1 MISERNYSQIDES
14 DLRVLLNN
22 SKTVLHKY
30 FYSSKGNKWLDL
42 YDINNPI
49 CVALCQGAAMHY
61 FDKTNGIKDFDIWFF
76 YQYNHKHLPY
86 RGVFLNWD
94 YQNSKFGRHPDFD
107 KYDGRKVDILI
118 RSIKYFVNDNPI
130 ETIYKYF
137 ENERTKT
144 SIMLSKKAVVLL
156 EPDRYFGKVIWYK
169 KPIITS

>member
-1 MISERNYSQIDES
+1 MISERNYSRIDES

-76 YQYNHKHLPY
+76 LPI
-86 RGVFLNWD
+86 
-94 YQNSKFGRHPDFD
+94 QSQTS
-107 KYDGRKVDILI
+107 
-118 RSIKYFVNDNPI
+118 SIQRCFFKLG
-130 ETIYKYF
+130 
-137 ENERTKT
+137 
-144 SIMLSKKAVVLL
+144 LSK
-156 EPDRYFGKVIWYK
+156 
-169 KPIITS
+169 